1 MPVATEPRSWE
12 TRRSTFRHD
21 WLKNTYLNRLKG
33 FLSGLTAENPDR
45 EWLFEFIEEDLSRWE
60 EKKGEARHVI
70 DTYEDEMS
78 PRTLLN
84 RPPLAN
90 CSSDTQ
96 EWLGLL
102 VHRLWHERYDV
113 GQTTEAAQE
122 AFDKMDEKYGVLR
135 EQLENASTVADLR
148 ALRPEFESFKDACV
162 DLGKAMS
169 EFLNEVKPV

>member
-1 MPVATEPRSWE
+1 MPVATEARFWE
-12 TRRSTFRHD
+12 TRRSAFRHD

-45 EWLFEFIEEDLSRWE
+45 EWLLEFVKEDLPTWD
-60 EKKGEARHVI
+60 EKKDEARWVI

-78 PRTLLN
+78 PRTLLDQ
-84 RPPLAN
+84 PPLAN

-96 EWLGLL
+96 DWLGRL

-122 AFDKMDEKYGVLR
+122 AFDKVDEKCGVLR
-135 EQLENASTVADLR
+135 EQLEDASTVADLR

-162 DLGKAMS
+162 DLGEAMS